1 MENSRREVEG
11 RREGEG
17 RRRREVMVKA
27 GEEVETEGG
36 VER

>member
-17 RRRREVMVKA
+17 RRRREVKVKA